1 MENCK
6 LYKLKE
12 FDVFIE
18 TDLKA
23 IFIDFKKS
31 PSCII
36 VKFYEGKKER
46 FTRELI
52 SFLTNELGVLSTN
65 FNLIQFT
72 FIGTTII
79 FNRNGNYYILDSV
92 DSSIHNK
99 SMYSYIQEVMNEVN
113 LLRKESGFYG
123 CQNS

>member
-1 MENCK
+1 MENYK
-6 LYKLKE
+6 IYKLKE
-12 FDVFIE
+12 FEVFIE

-31 PSCII
+31 PSFII

-52 SFLTNELGVLSTN
+52 TFLSDELDILLN
-65 FNLIQFT
+65 DFNLIQFT

-79 FNRNGNYYILDSV
+79 YNRNNNYYLLDSIN
-92 DSSIHNK
+92 SSIHNK
-99 SMYSYIQEVMNEVN
+99 SMYSYIQEIMNEVN
-113 LLRKESGFYG
+113 LLRKEIMIWSVK
-123 CQNS
+123 

>member
-12 FDVFIE
+12 FDAFIE

-31 PSCII
+31 PSNII

-46 FTRELI
+46 FTRELLT
-52 SFLTNELGVLSTN
+52 FLSDELDILFNN

-79 FNRNGNYYILDSV
+79 YNRNENYYILDSV

-99 SMYSYIQEVMNEVN
+99 SMYSYIQEVMNELN
-113 LLRKESGFYG
+113 LMRKEIMIWSVK
-123 CQNS
+123 

>member
-1 MENCK
+1 MENYK
-6 LYKLKE
+6 IYKLKE
-12 FDVFIE
+12 FEVFIE
-18 TDLKA
+18 TDLKS

-31 PSCII
+31 PSYII

-46 FTRELI
+46 FTRELLT
-52 SFLTNELGVLSTN
+52 FLSDELDILFNN

-79 FNRNGNYYILDSV
+79 YNRNENYYILDSV

-99 SMYSYIQEVMNEVN
+99 SMYSYIQEVMNQVN
-113 LLRKESGFYG
+113 LMRKEIMIWSVK
-123 CQNS
+123 

>member
-1 MENCK
+1 MENYK
-6 LYKLKE
+6 SYKLKE
-12 FDVFIE
+12 FEVFIE

-31 PSCII
+31 PSFII

-52 SFLTNELGVLSTN
+52 TFLSDELDILLN
-65 FNLIQFT
+65 DFNLIQFT

-79 FNRNGNYYILDSV
+79 YNRNNNYYLLDSIN
-92 DSSIHNK
+92 SSIHNK
-99 SMYSYIQEVMNEVN
+99 SMYSYIQEIMNEVN
-113 LLRKESGFYG
+113 LLRKEIMIWSVK
-123 CQNS
+123 